1 MWGKKKNQP
10 TQTSSTTPT
19 FDVAGAIKQTLNN
32 NKQILLKCLAK
43 WNQNSHS

>member
-1 MWGKKKNQP
+1 MKKKKNNP
-10 TQTSSTTPT
+10 AQTPSITPT
-19 FDVAGAIKQTLNN
+19 FDVADAIKQTLNN